1 MYAVHR
7 IANTRRYRGRISYL
21 EAADGEGKQSCDDTD
36 EFPSSLSDPP
46 PESWKTEEDEFIC
59 VYVLNLPYVD
69 SSTLLAPDCLA
80 RDGLL
85 WLLIV
90 RKVVIDR

>member
-1 MYAVHR
+1 MNNGMGNSVEESVKPLFH
-7 IANTRRYRGRISYL
+7 S
-21 EAADGEGKQSCDDTD
+21 SCDDT
-36 EFPSSLSDPP
+36 EYPSSLSDPL